1 MERAAAIAQIRE
13 AAKLIALQMMKIHPA
28 IRHLQD
34 QATQEDCIKAMH
46 EMTVQFEVLKKKIG
60 KLEREDASTEL

>member
-1 MERAAAIAQIRE
+1 MDRAAAIAQIRE
-13 AAKLIALQMMKIHPA
+13 ASKLIALQMMKIHPA

-34 QATQEDCIKAMH
+34 PSTQEDCIKAMH
-46 EMTVQFEVLKKKIG
+46 EMTVQFEILKKKIG